1 MPFEECCS
9 RLLRA
14 GQWYGM
20 KSAEPDIIQDVSQHG
35 EFNRRFPLISAIQKA
50 RMRVVRGTPRDSSHS
65 NEDLAAVVWA
75 FGSASRLQPL
85 DAGGVIN

>member
-14 GQWYGM
+14 GPWYGM

-35 EFNRRFPLISAIQKA
+35 EFNRRFAPSYGTERYRVGLNDTIQE
-50 RMRVVRGTPRDSSHS
+50 V
-65 NEDLAAVVWA
+65 
-75 FGSASRLQPL
+75 
-85 DAGGVIN
+85 